1 MFEVQSLYRTNMN
14 DEPIVQSESYYSYL
28 RLAYGKMRI
37 EFADVRMCKIQK
49 ILRRLK
55 TLVDWLASGVRVS
68 ASF

>member
-1 MFEVQSLYRTNMN
+1 MN

-37 EFADVRMCKIQK
+37 KFADVRMCKIQK